1 MSTTSTCV
9 SKLIAIGVTLLVGT
23 SMLEGCSDSDSE
35 VPAPRTRKRG
45 SDILGCDIYL
55 GEKSPFTVATY
66 ESSGSGNFTLLY
78 RECTELQN
86 ASLAGPPTCK
96 VTLTSASDPPQ
107 KVDMQY
113 EDPNVFVAAAT
124 TCPDG
129 STAPLPAGVNV
140 RNPPCRGSAASR
152 PSERIVYDSVINF
165 LFTEMVMCRDET
177 LPFARREDTM
187 SLDTIKP
194 KDVPRGR
201 ILYVKD
207 TDASLTTIDIDKCK
221 PTYYWLDYLR
231 KPEFS
236 LKCDV
241 PGMRSKSYYPP
252 VVNRPRDLSL
262 TTQDIEWA
270 QPKIT
275 RFRTN
280 RVLDPLNPMYKLPK
294 SEAVPVEPPRFNGRL
309 TNDIRGRTAKDI
321 NAGPLDGRLPAMR
334 GTDPLEPT
342 YVIPINPVLSRGRL
356 PPATS
361 LNHIW
366 SEEVRSVENPKM
378 EPMVIGEVPLSRP
391 RKLQWD
397 NGEPL
402 FSLLKEDIAGASS
415 QRHVGSIPFNIYE
428 QPVEERPDF
437 HSTADIPGAQ
447 VNSLAKGIVTRRKL
461 DPQNPKYTFLD
472 GTRGVVP
479 RRVSINSY
487 GALGHEAA
495 RPATEVVS
503 EAERGLPP
511 AAPRPAKN
519 GNFECESEVPGPA
532 RTPVKV
538 PDVVLPVKVPPRETV
553 AKDRITAISPE
564 RRQTPT
570 AQQNEVPSARH
581 SVVTAS
587 TPGMTP
593 AQRLDQFIT
602 PGPTARSSPPPV

>member
-1 MSTTSTCV
+1 
-9 SKLIAIGVTLLVGT
+9 
-23 SMLEGCSDSDSE
+23 
-35 VPAPRTRKRG
+35 
-45 SDILGCDIYL
+45 
-55 GEKSPFTVATY
+55 
-66 ESSGSGNFTLLY
+66 
-78 RECTELQN
+78 
-86 ASLAGPPTCK
+86 
-96 VTLTSASDPPQ
+96 
-107 KVDMQY
+107 
-113 EDPNVFVAAAT
+113 
-124 TCPDG
+124 
-129 STAPLPAGVNV
+129 
-140 RNPPCRGSAASR
+140 
-152 PSERIVYDSVINF
+152 
-165 LFTEMVMCRDET
+165 MVMCRDET

-280 RVLDPLNPMYKLPK
+280 RVLDPLNPKYKLPK

-309 TNDIRGRTAKDI
+309 TNDIRDIEFSHPKRLIPDRNYNRDPNDASDIEYARTKSVQEQLNDIRKRGAPRAQRTRDLSLTAKDI

-342 YVIPINPVLSRGRL
+342 YVIPANPVLSRGRL

-366 SEEVRSVENPKM
+366 SEEVGSVENPKM

-428 QPVEERPDF
+428 QPFEERPDF
-437 HSTADIPGAQ
+437 HSTADVPGAQ

-495 RPATEVVS
+495 RPATEVIS

-511 AAPRPAKN
+511 VVPRPAEN

-538 PDVVLPVKVPPRETV
+538 PDVVLPVQVLPQETV
-553 AKDRITAISPE
+553 AKERIAVVSPE

-581 SVVTAS
+581 SIVTAS